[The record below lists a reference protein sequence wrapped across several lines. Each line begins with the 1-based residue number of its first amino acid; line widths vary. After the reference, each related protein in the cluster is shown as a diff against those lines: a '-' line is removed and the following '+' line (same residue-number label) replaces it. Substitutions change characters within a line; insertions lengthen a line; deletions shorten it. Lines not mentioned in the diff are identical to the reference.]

1 MWQALLFNFSAIICH
16 LSPHLSSSFRLDG
29 GRHTFSGFSRH
40 IWLGSSPGCGWATQR
55 HSQRCISHSCCV
67 PRVTVLLV
75 GKHSAQSEVLNTLDW
90 VFIKG
95 ISIFWCIELF
105 FYSDE
110 SLSPCCWKT
119 TPQYEAATTTLYFW
133 DGTLH
138 VMSRAGYGASSKKC
152 PVCFKCIQLRVTETT
167 CFCYPS
173 MKQNFFSELFP
184 RCVAW
189 CKPVSELYRLFF

>member
-1 MWQALLFNFSAIICH
+1 MRQALLFNFSAIICH

-29 GRHTFSGFSRH
+29 GRRTFSGFSRH
-40 IWLGSSPGCGWATQR
+40 IWLGWSPGCGWATQR

-67 PRVTVLLV
+67 LRVTVLLV
-75 GKHSAQSEVLNTLDW
+75 GKRSAQSEVLNTLDW

-110 SLSPCCWKT
+110 SLCLCCWKT
-119 TPQYEAATTTLYFW
+119 APQYEAA
-133 DGTLH
+133 
-138 VMSRAGYGASSKKC
+138 AGYGASSKKY
-152 PVCFKCIQLRVTETT
+152 PVCFKCIPLRVTETT